1 MCDNHIKKT
10 MFRSIKI
17 IFRVVT
23 IVLSSRNYSSFM
35 P

>member
-17 IFRVVT
+17 VFRVVT
-23 IVLSSRNYSSFM
+23 IALSCRKSLSFE